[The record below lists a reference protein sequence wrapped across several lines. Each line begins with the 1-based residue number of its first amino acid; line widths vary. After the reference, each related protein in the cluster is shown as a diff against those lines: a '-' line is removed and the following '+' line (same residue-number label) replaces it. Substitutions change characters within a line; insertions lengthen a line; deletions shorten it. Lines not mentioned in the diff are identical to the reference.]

1 MTLAEILLDNQTEEE
16 AEQTQKA
23 LEALLKNISKD
34 K

>member
-16 AEQTQKA
+16 AEQTKKA

-34 K
+34 